1 MILAH
6 PNYPNLP
13 DFQVWVGAAMGI
25 PQGVLTAITQ
35 QTYEEC
41 FNEAY
46 SMVLWPEFASVPGPP
61 GAISIWSL
69 AVYNYG
75 GALMVLYAPD
85 EANQDPPTYWAD
97 LRQQYGLPTV
107 AMGITTSAS
116 DQGTST
122 SLQVPEFVNKMLMD
136 DLMLK
141 QTPWGQRY
149 LAYADSWGTVWG
161 IS

>member
-1 MILAH
+1 
-6 PNYPNLP
+6 
-13 DFQVWVGAAMGI
+13 
-25 PQGVLTAITQ
+25 
-35 QTYEEC
+35 
-41 FNEAY
+41 
-46 SMVLWPEFASVPGPP
+46 
-61 GAISIWSL
+61 
-69 AVYNYG
+69 
-75 GALMVLYAPD
+75 
-85 EANQDPPTYWAD
+85 

-107 AMGITTSAS
+107 AIGITTSAS